1 MSGALA
7 AWFSRFPEGWWGY
20 HWAPPRPMSAVE
32 LIGTPTI
39 DSRLMAT
46 LWAVVSRRR
55 SVMLSSEAPQAGK
68 TTALSA
74 LVDFLPEDTTGIFVR
89 GWWEQYDWLDEIEPG
104 TGYLLINEM
113 SDHLP
118 IYVWG
123 RAARG
128 ALILAGKG
136 WGLGAT
142 MHADSLAEAV
152 EAFRTQLGA
161 TDADIAGLTIY
172 LQYSAYLTPAGM
184 YRRVEEAWHLRL
196 DESGA
201 LAPVRL
207 GAIDGDR
214 SPRLTGAQRL
224 PAPPMLPDDGG
235 RTGRPFVHDHGAY
248 VVLAAS
254 LGVEPEAF
262 EREVADRAAFL
273 EALAERGICDPPS
286 VAVAVR
292 GYPDL
297 PDARPEELPA

>member
-1 MSGALA
+1 MSGALR
-7 AWFSRFPEGWWGY
+7 AWYSRFPDGWWGY
-20 HWAPPRPMSAVE
+20 HWAPPTPMSAVE

-39 DSRLMAT
+39 DTRLMAT
-46 LWAVVSRRR
+46 LWAVVNRRR

-68 TTALSA
+68 TTLLSA
-74 LVDFLPEDTTGIFVR
+74 LVDFLPDDTTGIFVR
-89 GWWEQYDWLDEIEPG
+89 GWWEDYDWLDEIEPG

-128 ALILAGKG
+128 ALMLAGKG

-142 MHADSLAEAV
+142 MNADSLPEAV
-152 EAFRTQLGA
+152 AALQSQLGA
-161 TDADIAGLTIY
+161 TDTDLAGLTIY

-196 DESGA
+196 DEDGE

-207 GAIDGDR
+207 GTIEGGR
-214 SPRLTGAQRL
+214 SPSLTGAQRF
-224 PAPPMLPDDGG
+224 PEPPLLPDDGD
-235 RTGRPFVHDHGAY
+235 RSARPFVHDADAY
-248 VVLAAS
+248 AALAIS
-254 LGVEPEAF
+254 LGLEADAF
-262 EREVADRAAFL
+262 ESELASRAAFL
-273 EALAERGICDPPS
+273 DDLARRGVCDPPS

-292 GYPDL
+292 EWSGPS
-297 PDARPEELPA
+297 

>member
-1 MSGALA
+1 MSGALR
-7 AWFSRFPEGWWGY
+7 AWYSRFPDGWWGY
-20 HWAPPRPMSAVE
+20 HWAPPTPMSAVE

-39 DSRLMAT
+39 DTRLMAT

-68 TTALSA
+68 TTLLSA
-74 LVDFLPEDTTGIFVR
+74 LVDFLPDDTTGIFVR
-89 GWWEQYDWLDEIEPG
+89 GWWEDYDWLDEIEPG

-128 ALILAGKG
+128 ALMLAGKG

-142 MHADSLAEAV
+142 MHADSLPEAV
-152 EAFRTQLGA
+152 AALQSQLGA
-161 TDADIAGLTIY
+161 TDTDLAGLTIY

-196 DESGA
+196 DEDGE

-207 GAIDGDR
+207 GTIEGGRSPSLSGAQRFPEPPLLPDDGDR
-214 SPRLTGAQRL
+214 SA
-224 PAPPMLPDDGG
+224 
-235 RTGRPFVHDHGAY
+235 RPFVHDADAY
-248 VVLAAS
+248 AALAIS
-254 LGVEPEAF
+254 LGLEADAF
-262 EREVADRAAFL
+262 ESELVSRAAFL
-273 EALAERGICDPPS
+273 DDLARRGVCDPPS

-292 GYPDL
+292 EWSGPS
-297 PDARPEELPA
+297 

>member
-1 MSGALA
+1 MLTGPLA
-7 AWFSRFPEGWWGY
+7 GWFDRFPEGWWGY

-74 LVDFLPEDTTGIFVR
+74 LVDFLPADTTGIFVR
-89 GWWEQYDWLDEIEPG
+89 GWWEEYDWLDEIPAG
-104 TGYLLINEM
+104 TGYLLVNEM

-128 ALILAGKG
+128 ALMLAGKG

-142 MHADSLAEAV
+142 MHADSLPEALD
-152 EAFRTQLGA
+152 ALRGQLGA
-161 TDADIAGLTIY
+161 TDADLAGLTSY
-172 LQYSAYLTPAGM
+172 LQYSAYATPAGM

-196 DESGA
+196 DADGQ

-207 GAIDGDR
+207 GATEGDR
-214 SPRLTGAQRL
+214 SPSLTGAQRL
-224 PAPPMLPDDGG
+224 PSPPILPDDGG
-235 RTGRPFVHDHGAY
+235 RSARPFVHDPAAY
-248 VVLAAS
+248 AVLATS
-254 LGVEPEAF
+254 LGLEPMAF
-262 EREVADRAAFL
+262 EAELAARGTFL
-273 EALAERGICDPPS
+273 EDLAERGICDPPS
-286 VAVAVR
+286 VAQAVR
-292 GYPDL
+292 AFP
-297 PDARPEELPA
+297 ELPG